1 MKQRSSSVPNIL
13 KEVQSGKIYPVY
25 LLCGEEDFLIEN
37 TLKGMLDAL
46 LDPSTRDF
54 NVDFLEGITVS
65 MRDILSAV
73 EIYPVM
79 SDWRVVVVRQSTV
92 FKARTQKNTSALSL
106 MQNAA
111 DAADANPQKAISV
124 MAKILS
130 ISAQEIADQ
139 SHSFNSALQ
148 DFTEEHKDGVSPEDI
163 EFLQRLPQLAAQVDN
178 LQSLSGSADDAELL
192 MEWLQGT
199 LPQTSVLIFILKG
212 TVDARSRLVKAIN
225 RVGRYVSFAVL
236 EAGRTLQQ
244 DVLFQGISRKL
255 EKFGKKITPGAFN
268 LLRKRT
274 GNDMHTI
281 FEEIEKMIA
290 FVGEKQ
296 QIDEKDVQDL
306 VVQSSF
312 DNIFALTDA
321 IGKRSVS
328 QALAS
333 LHSVLESGEPPIKVN
348 ALIARQIRLALQA
361 KLLVEKGELKLN
373 DGRMNYS
380 DFVQRVFKPL
390 ASRMGDVL
398 PKSPQIN
405 LLKQNSYAAY
415 KIIQSL
421 PHFGT
426 EELIQDLEKTLNA
439 DIQLKSSRLDPDC
452 ILEQLVYELCV
463 RPRERREAQNVA
475 QSRSW

>member
-1 MKQRSSSVPNIL
+1 
-13 KEVQSGKIYPVY
+13 
-25 LLCGEEDFLIEN
+25 
-37 TLKGMLDAL
+37 
-46 LDPSTRDF
+46 
-54 NVDFLEGITVS
+54 
-65 MRDILSAV
+65 
-73 EIYPVM
+73 
-79 SDWRVVVVRQSTV
+79 
-92 FKARTQKNTSALSL
+92 
-106 MQNAA
+106 
-111 DAADANPQKAISV
+111 
-124 MAKILS
+124 
-130 ISAQEIADQ
+130 
-139 SHSFNSALQ
+139 
-148 DFTEEHKDGVSPEDI
+148 
-163 EFLQRLPQLAAQVDN
+163 
-178 LQSLSGSADDAELL
+178 
-192 MEWLQGT
+192 
-199 LPQTSVLIFILKG
+199 
-212 TVDARSRLVKAIN
+212 
-225 RVGRYVSFAVL
+225 
-236 EAGRTLQQ
+236 
-244 DVLFQGISRKL
+244 VLFQSISRKL
-255 EKFGKKITPGAFN
+255 EKLGKKITPGAFN

-281 FEEIEKMIA
+281 FEEIEKMIS

-328 QALAS
+328 QALTS
-333 LHSVLESGEPPIKVN
+333 LHSVLKSGEPPIKVN
-348 ALIARQIRLALQA
+348 ALITRQIRLALQA
-361 KLLVEKGELKLN
+361 KLLVQKGELKLN

-405 LLKQNSYAAY
+405 ILKQNSYAAY

-452 ILEQLVYELCV
+452 ILEQLVYELCA
-463 RPRERREAQNVA
+463 RPRERREARNVA